1 MADSK
6 YSSRRYGV
14 YKAVKDG
21 RNGGRCKR
29 QYEKEKKG
37 IAEKSIHAVTFFFFM
52 YQVVIDAAK
61 KEIL

>member
-14 YKAVKDG
+14 YKAVKD
-21 RNGGRCKR
+21 GRCKR